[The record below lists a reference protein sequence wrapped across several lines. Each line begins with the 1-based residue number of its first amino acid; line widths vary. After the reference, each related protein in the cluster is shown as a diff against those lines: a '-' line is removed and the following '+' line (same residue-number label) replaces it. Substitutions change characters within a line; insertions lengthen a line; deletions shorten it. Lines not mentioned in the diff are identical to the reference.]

1 MKSQTILGDIT
12 LACATCG
19 MVAVLLAC
27 SPKPKIAGELNRNR
41 DSTMQLWQV
50 YDHCRRTTNIEE
62 RKGQAFLLHHS
73 VILRS
78 EDRRTRQARRSVDI
92 ATMAASCDLLTGS
105 AMVEAGEVRQAST
118 IYHLVLLYADTPG
131 LTSLK
136 KRARSALNEIQAS
149 LKRSN

>member
-1 MKSQTILGDIT
+1 MNNQTFRGKIPLI
-12 LACATCG
+12 CVTCG
-19 MVAVLLAC
+19 MAALLLAC
-27 SPKPKIAGELNRNR
+27 SPKPKIAGELNRNQ
-41 DSTMQLWQV
+41 DPTMQLWQV

-92 ATMAASCDLLTGS
+92 ATLAASCDLLTGS

-118 IYHLVLLYADTPG
+118 LYRLVLLYADAPG

-136 KRARSALNEIQAS
+136 KRARSALNEIQTS
-149 LKRSN
+149 LKRSD